1 MRWTIGDG
9 RVYDAPVRSYSL
21 AVLIAVLGAVAPQ
34 AVKPPFAPSRCQ
46 ADPKWNDPAPPQHIF
61 GNTWYVGTCGLSAIL
76 ITSDKG
82 HILIDGDTDKAP
94 PLIEAS
100 IRKAG
105 FRIKDVKL
113 IVNSHA
119 HNDHAGGIAKLQ
131 RDSGAVVI
139 ARGADVDALERGRG
153 DRSDPQFLS
162 ITGFPRVARVRR
174 IADGEVVTLGPLAV
188 PAHAPPGHTPGST
201 SFTWDSCEGTR
212 CLHLAYAGSV
222 SAISDDVYRFT
233 DEAQHP
239 GVVAAFRQGI
249 AAIAAMPCDILL
261 TPHPEASSLWLR
273 MGAGASQPLVNANAC
288 REFAAK
294 AGEQLDAR
302 IAKER
307 ATAR

>member
-1 MRWTIGDG
+1 M
-9 RVYDAPVRSYSL
+9 RSYCV
-21 AVLIAVLGAVAPQ
+21 AVLLAALGA
-34 AVKPPFAPSRCQ
+34 AVPRPAKPPSGSPVCQ
-46 ADPKWNDPAPPQHIF
+46 TNPQWNDPAPPQRIF

-82 HILIDGDTDKAP
+82 HVLIDGDTEQAP

-100 IRKAG
+100 IRQAG
-105 FRIKDVKL
+105 FRIKDVRF

-131 RDSGAVVI
+131 RDSGAMVI

-153 DRSDPQFLS
+153 DRSDPQYLS
-162 ITGFPRVARVRR
+162 ITGFPRVAHVRR
-174 IADGEVVTLGPLAV
+174 IVDGEVVTLGPLTLT
-188 PAHAPPGHTPGST
+188 AHATPGHTPGST
-201 SFTWDSCEGTR
+201 SFTWDSCEGTP

-222 SAISDDVYRFT
+222 SAISDDVYRYT

-239 GVVAAFRQGI
+239 GVVAAFRQGL
-249 AAIAAMPCDILL
+249 AAITAMPCDILL
-261 TPHPEASSLWLR
+261 TPHPEASKLWLR
-273 MGAGASQPLVNANAC
+273 MGAQATVPLINTGAC
-288 REFAAK
+288 REFAAQ

-307 ATAR
+307 VSSPR